1 MTVIRGGTATSPNKD
16 FIKTNQHHV
25 FLGSM

>member
-16 FIKTNQHHV
+16 IIKTN
-25 FLGSM
+25 